1 MKKNI
6 ENGIRFKA
14 AFLYIIS
21 IIGIL
26 AMLFYI
32 NDLRKD
38 VYNHKGDIEN
48 QHHIL
53 YMTNELVYSV
63 SEAQTKSSLYL
74 LTKKNYYKKNYNMAL
89 DNIESLIDSIIIL
102 KPSEEENL
110 RKIEKLLRNQSRN
123 IARLNSQLSQTN
135 PINALSVQIKEY
147 EQPLKNDTLIV
158 TVHNDTILNEVPQ
171 KGFFKRIGEVFKP
184 SKDSLKVV
192 VNQRVDTVRS
202 QTLKDSLEIIYEK
215 VEHIAQKAEL
225 AYDENIKNIEK
236 QINSLVS
243 ADKEISIEISA
254 LLLQLHKQ
262 TIDTTVSLIETSE
275 ASIARNY
282 RYSFIGAIISLALI
296 LIFITLIITDVNR
309 GYKARKELEIAN
321 NVIKDT
327 MESRHK
333 LLLSVSHDIK
343 SPLNSI
349 SGYLDLMKENESI
362 KSMKNSSSHILSML
376 DNLLDF
382 STLEQG
388 KLTKS
393 NSDFNIYNLCSD
405 INDMFQPL
413 ATKKGLDLSFN
424 SDDVRINTDQI
435 KLKQLIINLISN
447 SIKYTSKGKVNF
459 SAQLD
464 NNRLT
469 ISVSD
474 TGAGIPSDKLSDL
487 YKPFSRIEE
496 NNNLAYGTG
505 LGLFVV
511 KGIVD
516 LFEGDIKYDS
526 QINEGTTATIVFNV
540 DNAKK
545 DVPKGAKRIK
555 VYDDDPVVLRVVSDM
570 LSSLGHMIVNENFD
584 LIITDMEMGDISGL
598 DILKENPLV
607 PVIVMTGRSDYSD
620 NAALKDGFIGYLP
633 KPVNKESI
641 REMIGEGES
650 FADFLGDDFEEIKEL
665 FKESSKEDMIKLQ
678 AALNESDFDKARAI
692 CHKMLPMF
700 TQLGYRADELV
711 KIDLNKDKEYESW
724 QTDVEKI
731 LSVTI

>member
-1 MKKNI
+1 MWI
-6 ENGIRFKA
+6 
-14 AFLYIIS
+14 
-21 IIGIL
+21 
-26 AMLFYI
+26 
-32 NDLRKD
+32 
-38 VYNHKGDIEN
+38 
-48 QHHIL
+48 
-53 YMTNELVYSV
+53 
-63 SEAQTKSSLYL
+63 
-74 LTKKNYYKKNYNMAL
+74 
-89 DNIESLIDSIIIL
+89 
-102 KPSEEENL
+102 
-110 RKIEKLLRNQSRN
+110 
-123 IARLNSQLSQTN
+123 
-135 PINALSVQIKEY
+135 
-147 EQPLKNDTLIV
+147 
-158 TVHNDTILNEVPQ
+158 
-171 KGFFKRIGEVFKP
+171 
-184 SKDSLKVV
+184 
-192 VNQRVDTVRS
+192 
-202 QTLKDSLEIIYEK
+202 
-215 VEHIAQKAEL
+215 
-225 AYDENIKNIEK
+225 
-236 QINSLVS
+236 
-243 ADKEISIEISA
+243 
-254 LLLQLHKQ
+254 
-262 TIDTTVSLIETSE
+262 
-275 ASIARNY
+275 
-282 RYSFIGAIISLALI
+282 
-296 LIFITLIITDVNR
+296 
-309 GYKARKELEIAN
+309 
-321 NVIKDT
+321 
-327 MESRHK
+327 
-333 LLLSVSHDIK
+333 
-343 SPLNSI
+343 
-349 SGYLDLMKENESI
+349 
-362 KSMKNSSSHILSML
+362 
-376 DNLLDF
+376 
-382 STLEQG
+382 
-388 KLTKS
+388 
-393 NSDFNIYNLCSD
+393 
-405 INDMFQPL
+405 
-413 ATKKGLDLSFN
+413 N

-607 PVIVMTGRSDYSD
+607 PVIVMKGRSDYSD

-700 TQLGYRADELV
+700 TQLGYRTDELV